1 MKNKIQHLLFS
12 AALSATASAGVVYV
26 DLESISIPSSF
37 EGIYINILTGQT
49 SLSFPV
55 DFNDAPWLN
64 LFSGGLGVS
73 NSDLLRPLSNQS
85 TASYDPD
92 NGGFFVNAPIDMIID
107 GSLSTFVAGESVSV
121 SHVGI
126 DGDQFQSGV
135 KGFLAF
141 EYQATSVSGTAY
153 GWISLTPNDSGD
165 GFSLDLAYSDTPGE
179 AIEVGA
185 VPEPSTYAAMVGAS
199 VLVAAGAIRRRRVG

>member
-1 MKNKIQHLLFS
+1 MKNKIQYLLCSF
-12 AALSATASAGVVYV
+12 AFSATASAGVVYV
-26 DLESISIPSSF
+26 DLESLSIPSSF

-64 LFSGGLGVS
+64 LYSGGLGVS
-73 NSDLLRPLSNQS
+73 NSELLRPLSNQS

-92 NGGFFVNAPIDMIID
+92 NGGFFVNAPSEMIID
-107 GSLSTFVAGESVSV
+107 GSLSTFVAGESVSI
-121 SHVGI
+121 SHIGI
-126 DGDQFQSGV
+126 SGNQFQSGV

-141 EYQATSVSGTAY
+141 EYQATSVSGTGY
-153 GWISLTPNDSGD
+153 GWISFTPNDSGD
-165 GFSLDLAYSDTPGE
+165 GFSYDLAYNDTPGE

-185 VPEPSTYAAMVGAS
+185 VPEPSTYVALVGAS
-199 VLVAAGAIRRRRVG
+199 VLMVAGATRRRRAA